1 MGTAKAQKTSL
12 SKSSKGSI
20 KSKSAKKTNAE
31 KRAEITN
38 ADRKQSKRRVDKIVK
53 NQKTVNSAQKS
64 IPFLEMYKNGVCHV
78 EDDYYTKTICF
89 NDINYQLAPP
99 DDQQLIFEKFCEI
112 HNYFDDNVSVQFTY
126 MNVRNDASGIKAQ
139 IIIPDQGDDFD
150 DIRHEFMEML
160 QNQLERGQNG
170 LVRLKYLTF
179 GIHEK
184 DRKMAITR
192 LEHLE
197 AEIVGNFHSLGVQA
211 FGLNGKER
219 LEVLHRAFNPS
230 VDDKFIFDWSMRA
243 KTGRSTKDFI
253 APPSF
258 NFGRKNAF
266 QMGNTVGASYY
277 IDVMSTEI
285 SDRMLI
291 DYLNIDETLFVNIHL
306 NAWDQQAAIKYVK
319 LKNTAIEA
327 MKIDEQKKAA
337 RAGYDID
344 ILPPDLVTY
353 SDEIKHILTDL
364 QSRNERFF
372 ISTITITAF
381 AKTSK
386 KLDVLINQIK
396 GITQKHNCK
405 LMPLDWQQEQAL
417 MSAVPIG
424 YNSIEINRN
433 FTTSAC
439 AGFVPFTTQEL
450 FEPGYDALYYG
461 RNALSNNLIMADRKQ
476 LKNPNG
482 IVLGTPGSGKSF
494 WAKREIS
501 NSYLSTTDDIIICD
515 PEGEYFP
522 LVNAL
527 HGQVI
532 KISPISPHYINP
544 MDISQDYSDGDDPVT
559 LKSDFVISLCEL
571 IVGGKYGLSPEER
584 SIIDRCTR
592 KVYMKYFE
600 NPTPDNMPI
609 LEDLYNLLCDYSS
622 DNSAAQHV
630 ASSLELYVTGSLN
643 LFNHRTNVDISNRL
657 VCFDIKE
664 VGNNLRKLAMLIV
677 QDQVWNRVSANRGE
691 KATRYYI
698 DEFHLLLKEPQT
710 AAYSVEIWKRF
721 RKWGGIPT
729 GLTQN
734 VKDLLAS
741 KEIENIFDNSDFIIM
756 LNQAAGDREILA
768 QKLGISNAQIGYVKN
783 ARQGSGLLFFGDVIL
798 PFADDFPKDTK
809 LYRLMTTKP
818 EEQQAQNA
826 S

>member
-1 MGTAKAQKTSL
+1 MDTAKAQKTSL
-12 SKSSKGSI
+12 SKQSK
-20 KSKSAKKTNAE
+20 KLTQSKSAKKTSA
-31 KRAEITN
+31 KKHAKITK
-38 ADRKQSKRRVDKIVK
+38 ADRQQSKKRVDKIVK
-53 NQKTVNSAQKS
+53 NQKAINSAQKS
-64 IPFLEMYKNGVCHV
+64 IPFMEMYKNGVCHV
-78 EDDYYTKTICF
+78 EDDYYTKSIAF
-89 NDINYQLAPP
+89 SDINYQLAPP
-99 DDQQLIFEKFCEI
+99 DDQQLIFDKFCEI
-112 HNYFDDNVSVQFTY
+112 HNYFDDSVSVQFTY
-126 MNVRNDASGIKAQ
+126 MNMSEDASGFEEQ

-150 DIRHEFMEML
+150 DIRHEFMDML
-160 QNQLERGQNG
+160 KNQLERGQNG

-184 DRKMAITR
+184 DRKTAVTR

-197 AEIVGNFHSLGVQA
+197 AEILGNFHSLGVQA
-211 FGLNGKER
+211 YGLNGKER

-230 VDDKFIFDWSMRA
+230 SDDKFVFDWSMRA

-258 NFGRKNAF
+258 NFGKKNAF
-266 QMGNTVGASYY
+266 QMGNVIGATYY
-277 IDVMSTEI
+277 IDVISTEI
-285 SDRMLI
+285 SDRMLM
-291 DYLNIDETLFVNIHL
+291 DYLDLDENLFVNIHL
-306 NAWDQQAAIKYVK
+306 NSWEQQSAIKYVK
-319 LKNTAIEA
+319 VKNTAVEA

-353 SDEIKHILTDL
+353 SEEIKHILADL

-372 ISTITITAF
+372 IATITITVF

-386 KLDVLINQIK
+386 KLDMLVTQIK

-424 YNSIEINRN
+424 YNGIEINRN

-439 AGFVPFTTQEL
+439 AAFIPFTTQEL
-450 FEPGYDALYYG
+450 FNPGWDALYYG
-461 RNALSNNLIMADRKQ
+461 RNALSNNLLMADRKQ

-501 NSYLSTTDDIIICD
+501 NSFLSTIDDIIICD

-532 KISPISPHYINP
+532 KISPTSPHYINP
-544 MDISQDYSDGDDPVT
+544 MDISTNYSDGDDPVT
-559 LKSDFVISLCEL
+559 LKSDFIISLCEL
-571 IVGGKYGLSPEER
+571 IVGGKYGLAPEER

-592 KVYMKYFE
+592 KVYQKYFD
-600 NPTPDNMPI
+600 NPTPENMPI
-609 LEDLYNLLCDYSS
+609 LEDLYDLLRDYSS
-622 DNSAAQHV
+622 DESAQHI
-630 ASSLELYVTGSLN
+630 ASALELYVTGSLN
-643 LFNHRTNVDISNRL
+643 LFNHRTNVDIENRL

-664 VGNNLRKLAMLIV
+664 VGTNLRKLAMLIV

-691 KATRYYI
+691 KSTRYYI
-698 DEFHLLLKEPQT
+698 DEFHLLLKEAQT

-741 KEIENIFDNSDFIIM
+741 KEIENIFDNSDFVIM

-768 QKLGISNAQIGYVKN
+768 QKLGISQAQIGYVKN

-798 PFADDFPKDTK
+798 PFVDDFPKDTK
-809 LYRLMTTKP
+809 LYSLMTTKP
-818 EEQQAQNA
+818 EEQQTA
-826 S
+826 

>member
-1 MGTAKAQKTSL
+1 MATAKTPKTR
-12 SKSSKGSI
+12 SSKPS
-20 KSKSAKKTNAE
+20 KKPTASKSAKKTSAD
-31 KRAEITN
+31 RAKITRT
-38 ADRKQSKRRVDKIVK
+38 DRKQSKKRVDKIVK
-53 NQKTVNSAQKS
+53 EQKTVNSAQKS

-78 EDDYYTKTICF
+78 EDNFYTKSIAF

-99 DDQQLIFEKFCEI
+99 DDQQLIFNKFCEI
-112 HNYFDDNVSVQFTY
+112 HNYFDDSVSVQFTY
-126 MNVRNDASGIKAQ
+126 MNVSDDASAFKDQ
-139 IIIPDQGDDFD
+139 IIIADQGDGFD
-150 DIRHEFMEML
+150 DIRSEFMDML
-160 QNQLERGQNG
+160 KTQLERGQNG
-170 LVRLKYLTF
+170 LTRLKYLTF

-184 DRKMAITR
+184 DRKTAVTR

-197 AEIVGNFHSLGVQA
+197 AEIIGNFHSLGVQA
-211 FGLNGKER
+211 YGLNGKER
-219 LEVLHRAFNPS
+219 LELLHRAFNPS
-230 VDDKFIFDWSMRA
+230 TDDKFIFDWSMRA

-258 NFGRKNAF
+258 NFGKKNAF
-266 QMGNTVGASYY
+266 QMGNTIGATYY
-277 IDVMSTEI
+277 IDVISTEI
-285 SDRMLI
+285 SDRMLM
-291 DYLNIDETLFVNIHL
+291 DYLNIDENIFVNIHL
-306 NAWDQQAAIKYVK
+306 NSWEQQAAIKYVK
-319 LKNTAIEA
+319 LKNTAVEA

-337 RAGYDID
+337 RSGYDID

-353 SDEIKHILTDL
+353 SEEIKHILADL

-386 KLDVLINQIK
+386 KLDMLINQIK

-424 YNSIEINRN
+424 YNGIEINRN

-439 AGFVPFTTQEL
+439 AAFVPFTTQEL
-450 FEPGYDALYYG
+450 FETGFDALFYG
-461 RNALSNNLIMADRKQ
+461 RNALSNNLLMADRKQ

-501 NSYLSTTDDIIICD
+501 NAFLSTIDDIIICD

-532 KISPISPHYINP
+532 KISPTSPHYINP
-544 MDISQDYSDGDDPVT
+544 MDISQNYSDGDDPVT
-559 LKSDFVISLCEL
+559 LKSDFIISLCEL

-592 KVYMKYFE
+592 QVYQKYFE

-609 LEDLYNLLCDYSS
+609 LEDLYDLLRKQSNDA
-622 DNSAAQHV
+622 NAQHV
-630 ASSLELYVTGSLN
+630 ASALELYVTGSLN

-677 QDQVWNRVSANRGE
+677 QDQVWNRVSTNRGE

-698 DEFHLLLKEPQT
+698 DEFHLLLKEEQT

-768 QKLGISNAQIGYVKN
+768 QKLGISQAQIGYVKN

-798 PFADDFPKDTK
+798 PFVDDFPKDTQ

-818 EEQQAQNA
+818 EEQQTQTA
-826 S
+826 

>member
-1 MGTAKAQKTSL
+1 MDTAKTQKTSL
-12 SKSSKGSI
+12 SKQSKKPIQS
-20 KSKSAKKTNAE
+20 KSEKKTSAKKRV
-31 KRAEITN
+31 KITK
-38 ADRKQSKRRVDKIVK
+38 ADRQQSKKRVDKIVT

-78 EDDYYTKTICF
+78 EDDYYTKSIAF

-99 DDQQLIFEKFCEI
+99 DDQQFIFDKFCEI
-112 HNYFDDNVSVQFTY
+112 HNYFDDSVSVQFTY
-126 MNVRNDASGIKAQ
+126 MNMSEDASGFEEQ

-150 DIRHEFMEML
+150 DIRHEFMDML
-160 QNQLERGQNG
+160 KNQLERGQNG

-184 DRKMAITR
+184 DRKTAITR

-197 AEIVGNFHSLGVQA
+197 AEILGNFHSLGVQA
-211 FGLNGKER
+211 YGLNGKER

-230 VDDKFIFDWSMRA
+230 SDDKFVFDWSMRA

-258 NFGRKNAF
+258 NFGKKNAF
-266 QMGNTVGASYY
+266 QMGNVIGATYY
-277 IDVMSTEI
+277 IDVISTEI
-285 SDRMLI
+285 SDRMLM
-291 DYLNIDETLFVNIHL
+291 DYLDLDENLFVNIHL
-306 NAWDQQAAIKYVK
+306 NSWEQQAAIKYVK
-319 LKNTAIEA
+319 VKNTAVEA

-337 RAGYDID
+337 RSGYDID

-353 SDEIKHILTDL
+353 SEEIKHILADL

-372 ISTITITAF
+372 IATITITVF

-386 KLDVLINQIK
+386 KLDMLVTQIK

-424 YNSIEINRN
+424 YNGIEINRN

-439 AGFVPFTTQEL
+439 AAFIPFTTQEL
-450 FEPGYDALYYG
+450 FNPGWDSLYYG
-461 RNALSNNLIMADRKQ
+461 RNALSNNLLMADRKQ

-501 NSYLSTTDDIIICD
+501 NSFLSTIDDIIICD

-532 KISPISPHYINP
+532 KISPTSPHYINP
-544 MDISQDYSDGDDPVT
+544 MDISTNYSDGDDPVT
-559 LKSDFVISLCEL
+559 LKSDFIISLCEL
-571 IVGGKYGLSPEER
+571 IVGGKYGLAPEER

-592 KVYMKYFE
+592 KVYQKYFE
-600 NPTPDNMPI
+600 NPIPENMPI
-609 LEDLYNLLCDYSS
+609 LEDLYDLLRDYSS
-622 DNSAAQHV
+622 ADESAQHI
-630 ASSLELYVTGSLN
+630 ASALELYVTGSLN
-643 LFNHRTNVDISNRL
+643 LFNHRTNVDIENRL

-664 VGNNLRKLAMLIV
+664 VGTNLRKLAMLIV

-691 KATRYYI
+691 KSTRYYI
-698 DEFHLLLKEPQT
+698 DEFHLLLKEEQT

-734 VKDLLAS
+734 VKDLLSS
-741 KEIENIFDNSDFIIM
+741 KEIENIFDNSDFVIM

-768 QKLGISNAQIGYVKN
+768 QKLGISQAQIGYVKN

-798 PFADDFPKDTK
+798 PFVDDFPKDTK
-809 LYRLMTTKP
+809 LYSLMTTKP
-818 EEQQAQNA
+818 EEQQTA
-826 S
+826 

>member
-1 MGTAKAQKTSL
+1 MATAKTSKTSL
-12 SKSSKGSI
+12 SKPSK
-20 KSKSAKKTNAE
+20 KPTASKSVKKTGE
-31 KRAEITN
+31 ERVKISR
-38 ADRKQSKRRVDKIVK
+38 ADRKEAKKRVDKIVK
-53 NQKTVNSAQKS
+53 EQRAVNSAQKS

-78 EDDYYTKTICF
+78 EGDFYTKSITF

-99 DDQQLIFEKFCEI
+99 DDQGLIFDKFCEI
-112 HNYFDDNVSVQFTY
+112 HNYFDDSVYVQFTY
-126 MNVRNDASGIKAQ
+126 MNVSDDIAAYKDQ
-139 IIIPDQGDDFD
+139 IIIADQGDGFD
-150 DIRHEFMEML
+150 DIRSEFMDML
-160 QNQLERGQNG
+160 KTQLERGQNG
-170 LVRLKYLTF
+170 LTRLKYLTF

-184 DRKMAITR
+184 DRKTASTR

-197 AEIVGNFHSLGVQA
+197 AEIISNFHSLGVQA
-211 FGLNGKER
+211 YGLNGKER

-230 VDDKFIFDWSMRA
+230 KDDKFIFDWSMRA

-258 NFGRKNAF
+258 NFGKKNAF
-266 QMGNTVGASYY
+266 QMGNTIGASYF
-277 IDVMSTEI
+277 IDVLSTEI
-285 SDRMLI
+285 SDRMLME
-291 DYLNIDETLFVNIHL
+291 YLDIDENLFVNIHL
-306 NAWDQQAAIKYVK
+306 NSWDQQAAIKYVK
-319 LKNTAIEA
+319 LKLTAVEA

-344 ILPPDLVTY
+344 IMPPDLVTY
-353 SDEIKHILTDL
+353 EEEIKNVLADL

-372 ISTITITAF
+372 VATITITVF

-386 KLDVLINQIK
+386 KLDVLFNQIK

-424 YNSIEINRN
+424 YNGIEVNRN

-439 AGFVPFTTQEL
+439 AAFVPFTTQEL
-450 FEPGYDALYYG
+450 FNPGYDALYYG

-501 NSYLSTTDDIIICD
+501 NSFLSTTDDIIICD

-522 LVNAL
+522 LVNEL

-532 KISPISPHYINP
+532 KISPTSPHYINP
-544 MDISQDYSDGDDPVT
+544 MDISQNYSDGDDPVT
-559 LKSDFVISLCEL
+559 LKSDFIISLCEL

-592 KVYMKYFE
+592 QVYQKFFE
-600 NPTPDNMPI
+600 NPTPENMPI
-609 LEDLYNLLCDYSS
+609 LEDLYDLLRKHSNDA
-622 DNSAAQHV
+622 NAQHV
-630 ASSLELYVTGSLN
+630 ASALELYVTGSLN
-643 LFNHRTNVDISNRL
+643 LFNHRTNVDIANRL

-664 VGNNLRKLAMLIV
+664 VGTNLRKLAMLIV

-691 KATRYYI
+691 KSTRYYI
-698 DEFHLLLKEPQT
+698 DEFHLLLKEEQT

-768 QKLGISNAQIGYVKN
+768 QKLGISEAQLGYVKN

-798 PFADDFPKDTK
+798 PFVDDFPKDTK

-818 EEQQAQNA
+818 EEQQTQTA
-826 S
+826 